1 MNEFKIWLD
10 EKSLTCAPESVY
22 GSAIDMAIAQ
32 AIIYAL
38 NTLPNVMNYLN
49 DGRLSIDNNRAERAV
64 KPFVIGRKNWL
75 FSNTPNGADASA
87 LLYSITQSCLMN
99 ELNPYKYYTYIL
111 DLLANS
117 KVNELKLD
125 ELMPYSKEMISK
137 FHMTNGTD

>member
-1 MNEFKIWLD
+1 MRRKFYDIFVTLSDEAKKDSNTQTALDYCNRIYHLDNQSKTLSIEDRFEFKQSTIKPVMNEFKIWLD

-64 KPFVIGRKNWL
+64 KPFVCG
-75 FSNTPNGADASA
+75 
-87 LLYSITQSCLMN
+87 
-99 ELNPYKYYTYIL
+99 
-111 DLLANS
+111 
-117 KVNELKLD
+117 
-125 ELMPYSKEMISK
+125 
-137 FHMTNGTD
+137 